1 MIEDMRMAS
10 AREFKE
16 RLNGQFARIG
26 HALSSPKRLEL
37 LELLHQC
44 EKSVETLSAN
54 TTMSVAN
61 TSSHLQVLRGAG
73 LVEAR
78 REGTYVIYRLAD
90 EQVNALVSSMK
101 RLAESRLAE
110 VERVLADL
118 NDGLDDDYL
127 EVADRAKLMK
137 LARTGEI
144 IVLDVRPEDEYEAA
158 HIPHAISIPLAS
170 LKTRIDELPR
180 DQQIVAYCRGP
191 YCVLASEAVRVL
203 RGTGFHVVRL
213 GDGIAEWRAAGQ
225 PVVSGQA

>member
-1 MIEDMRMAS
+1 MS
-10 AREFKE
+10 SVREFKE

-44 EKSVETLSAN
+44 EKSVETLAAN

-61 TSSHLQVLRGAG
+61 TSSHLQVLRGSG

-101 RLAESRLAE
+101 HLAESRLAE
-110 VERVLADL
+110 VERVLSDL
-118 NDGLDDDYL
+118 NDGLDDL
-127 EVADRAKLMK
+127 EVVDRARLMK

-144 IVLDVRPEDEYEAA
+144 VVLDVRPEDEFEAS

-170 LKTRIDELPR
+170 LKSRIDELPR

-203 RGTGFHVVRL
+203 RGKGYQATRL
-213 GDGIAEWRAAGQ
+213 GDGVTEWKASGQ
-225 PVVSGQA
+225 PVVYGQA